1 MLLVIDTNILVN
13 AIKSSDPNSKAAML
27 MRDVFN
33 GVHKMCVSPD
43 ILDEYEDVLYRTE
56 LNLDRALVSYVL
68 SWIKINA
75 FLIDPKPTTQHE
87 VQMVDEDDRIFFD
100 VARCL
105 NVRLVTR
112 NYRDYPIDELITLI
126 DEMYP

>member
-33 GVHKMCVSPD
+33 GVYKMCVSPD

-126 DEMYP
+126 DELYP

>member
-1 MLLVIDTNILVN
+1 MKIIVN

-126 DEMYP
+126 DELYP